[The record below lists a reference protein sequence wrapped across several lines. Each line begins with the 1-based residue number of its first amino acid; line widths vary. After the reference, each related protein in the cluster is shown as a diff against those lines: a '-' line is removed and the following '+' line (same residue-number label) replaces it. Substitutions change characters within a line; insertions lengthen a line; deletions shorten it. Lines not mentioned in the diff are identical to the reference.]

1 MRNEDPSIEALVRAG
16 VSSMTQCDR
25 PCPFCH
31 TEYENIND
39 MHLHVAY
46 HLERFSIF
54 ALPRSHHLEKDEGIS
69 DGEGGS
75 SHANILR
82 NESLGA
88 DESME
93 NLSLT
98 FESQPSLTE
107 NSAAHSVTA
116 EELRADTHAEDEYWT
131 VDISVPHHDHEKL
144 FMRARLDSG
153 MEDNA
158 ISEEKALET
167 GFEIEPY
174 TGRDIIV
181 GNGDTFRP
189 VGYIDLQFHFQK
201 VQAAKSWKL
210 RFLVIPNDPPFDVAF
225 GRNFIFKAKLF
236 VRPTEALP
244 ME

>member
-1 MRNEDPSIEALVRAG
+1 
-16 VSSMTQCDR
+16 
-25 PCPFCH
+25 
-31 TEYENIND
+31 
-39 MHLHVAY
+39 
-46 HLERFSIF
+46 
-54 ALPRSHHLEKDEGIS
+54 
-69 DGEGGS
+69 
-75 SHANILR
+75 
-82 NESLGA
+82 
-88 DESME
+88 
-93 NLSLT
+93 
-98 FESQPSLTE
+98 
-107 NSAAHSVTA
+107 
-116 EELRADTHAEDEYWT
+116 
-131 VDISVPHHDHEKL
+131 
-144 FMRARLDSG
+144 MRARLDSG

-244 ME
+244 MEYKRLTPRTPTPLCLPIV